1 MLIDTVSGSRRRKV
15 YPNGDIVYNNCSL
28 YLVDVDSR
36 NQIRKDSESVQL
48 KFFDINE
55 LPELIMDDDLI
66 DEYIKFL
73 SRETFSSLI

>member
-1 MLIDTVSGSRRRKV
+1 M
-15 YPNGDIVYNNCSL
+15 YPNGDIVYNNCSS

-36 NQIRKDSESVQL
+36 NQIRKGSESVQL

-55 LPELIMDDDLI
+55 LPESIMDDDSI